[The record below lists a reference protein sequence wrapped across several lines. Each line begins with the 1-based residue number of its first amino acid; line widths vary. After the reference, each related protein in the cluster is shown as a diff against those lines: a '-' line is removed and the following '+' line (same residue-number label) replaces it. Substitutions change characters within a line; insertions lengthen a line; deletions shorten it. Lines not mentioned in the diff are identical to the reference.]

1 MADLVITKYAGQ
13 LPAQLNILT
22 SARVLRGSTVER
34 NSLQRIGLLTSNAGQ
49 VHTVYY
55 DPAAD
60 AIIYD
65 NGAVNPGSSGS

>member
-13 LPAQLNILT
+13 LPAQLTILRR
-22 SARVLRGSTVER
+22 ARNAQGEETGGV
-34 NSLQRIGLLTSNAGQ
+34 QRIGLLTSNAGQ

-55 DPAAD
+55 DPVAD